1 MQTEVRAEMKLGI
14 PGQLAN
20 EHSERTAEVVTRTSE
35 EASASIPFGVFV
47 QKGTDDGDVKKLT
60 ATTNK
65 LVGIVVWE
73 ANFTPVYQVDDT
85 GLKPGVT
92 MAVMRKGAI
101 IVYPETAVIA
111 HTSEV
116 HVRAIAA
123 GSEVAGAVRATADGT
138 DTIDC
143 TAFAT
148 WLTSADAGEPAVLE
162 IDMANAALAVAD
174 T

>member
-1 MQTEVRAEMKLGI
+1 MQTTVLAEMKIGI
-14 PGQLAN
+14 PGQLAT
-20 EHSERTAEVVTRTSE
+20 EHDERTADIVTRTSE

-65 LVGIVVWE
+65 LIGIVVWE
-73 ANFTPVYQVDDT
+73 ANFAPVYQVDSV

-92 MAVMRKGAI
+92 MSILRKGKI
-101 IVYPETAVIA
+101 IVVPETDVVA

-116 HVRAIAA
+116 HVRAIVA
-123 GSEVAGAVRATADGT
+123 GSEVAGAVRATADST
-138 DTIDC
+138 DTIDI

-148 WLTSADAGEPAVLE
+148 WLTSATAGNPAVLE

-174 T
+174 